1 MSKDKSARV
10 LISLHPTLLDMVDEK
25 AKLTCKSRSEFI
37 RDSVRFFIQHG
48 DHFDVPVK
56 ETNDNDESNQPDEA
70 ATDVGTTEDT
80 TDVVDLS

>member
-48 DHFDVPVK
+48 DHFDVPAK
-56 ETNDNDESNQPDEA
+56 ETQDNAEPEQLDET
-70 ATDVGTTEDT
+70 ATDVDATGNEV
-80 TDVVDLS
+80 DVVDLA